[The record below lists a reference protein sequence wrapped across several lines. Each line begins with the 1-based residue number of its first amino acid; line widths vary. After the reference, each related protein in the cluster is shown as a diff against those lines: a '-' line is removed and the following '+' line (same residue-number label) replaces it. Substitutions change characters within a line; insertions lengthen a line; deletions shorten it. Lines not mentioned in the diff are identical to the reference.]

1 MLTGRERSL
10 RRGRGPA
17 RRGFTITEV
26 LVVAAAVV
34 LLLSLL
40 LPAVSAIRESARRV
54 ECGSRLTQLGQAI
67 HGFADQH
74 GTLPWGA
81 WRVPILPWIGEQA
94 TYEKIRAGA
103 DIYEREAIA
112 NQVPVIEVYTCP
124 SSGEPRVGDAGHW
137 AASYVGCHA
146 GFPIGPP
153 GSLREPWEDGLFAAL
168 DAKVQLIRRRWAD
181 AMDGLSQTALLSE
194 IRPGN
199 NSWQR
204 LRTVWHLPR
213 IFLET
218 PVEEIRNAC
227 EALPPD
233 PRAYGYL
240 GNPWRLGIPWH
251 FHAYESLYN
260 HALPPNRPSC
270 YVMGTPRV
278 SIFPAAS
285 FHPGGV
291 NLLYADNHL
300 AFISES
306 IDRLVW
312 ESIGSCNEL
321 LARR

>member
-1 MLTGRERSL
+1 V
-10 RRGRGPA
+10 
-17 RRGFTITEV
+17 TITEV
-26 LVVAAAVV
+26 LVVLAVV
-34 LLLSLL
+34 ALMLSLL
-40 LPAVSAIRESARRV
+40 LPAVLAIRESARRV

-67 HGFADQH
+67 HGFAAQH
-74 GTLPWGA
+74 GTLPGGA
-81 WRVPILPWIGEQA
+81 WRVWLLPWIGEKA
-94 TYEKIRAGA
+94 TYEQIHAGA
-103 DIYEREAIA
+103 DIYEQEAIA
-112 NQVPVIEVYTCP
+112 DQVPVIDVYTCP
-124 SSGEPRVGDAGHW
+124 SNGDPLVGDAGHW
-137 AASYVGCHA
+137 ASSYVGCHA

-153 GSLREPWEDGLFAAL
+153 GSLRQPREDGLFAVF
-168 DAKVQLIRRRWAD
+168 DAARQPIQRRWAD
-181 AMDGLSQTALLSE
+181 AVDGLSQTALLSE

-218 PVEEIRNAC
+218 PVEDIRNAC

-240 GNPWRLGIPWH
+240 GNPAELGIPWH
-251 FHAYESLYN
+251 FYINPSLYN
-260 HALPPNRPSC
+260 HSLPPNRPSC
-270 YVMGTPRV
+270 YVMWTPRI

-300 AFISES
+300 AFVNES
-306 IDRLVW
+306 IDRHVW
-312 ESIGSCNEL
+312 ESVGSCNEL